1 MNEKLSSLSL
11 ERFIEAQELMYLP
24 PDGIGYVHLRSSAYF
39 DHNLR
44 QRLVLS

>member
-1 MNEKLSSLSL
+1 MKNMNNSGL
-11 ERFIEAQELMYLP
+11 ERFVEAQELMYLP

-39 DHNLR
+39 DRNLR